1 MLARAYESCV
11 LILRQISSANHI
23 QARWICSSSSLSLL
37 SSLSSAYSFQR
48 SLELF
53 YTRLRGR
60 SIATTLSRRGGRKAP
75 RKSRRLK
82 STRHFHIDSVVCVGS
97 TRSRRRDPFSARKS
111 HRVPSPS
118 IPRSFDRENVSP
130 ELRVKTRR
138 KFPSPPKSSPRR
150 DKKKNVYVAIAF
162 ASRAESTSR
171 DLSETRERNCWDG
184 FLQSFA
190 KRFILLFLKKRCSF
204 SCYPI
209 YLNHRFLLR
218 NQA

>member
-1 MLARAYESCV
+1 MCAYNDKFRPQTISKLAESV
-11 LILRQISSANHI
+11 RVPP
-23 QARWICSSSSLSLL
+23 SLSYLPFPLL
-37 SSLSSAYSFQR
+37 IPFISR

-60 SIATTLSRRGGRKAP
+60 SIATTLSRRGGREAP

-97 TRSRRRDPFSARKS
+97 TRSQRRDPFSARKS

-118 IPRSFDRENVSP
+118 IPRSFDRENASP

-190 KRFILLFLKKRCSF
+190 RKTIYSSLPEKEVLVFFLSNLSESSVSF
-204 SCYPI
+204 
-209 YLNHRFLLR
+209 
-218 NQA
+218 A